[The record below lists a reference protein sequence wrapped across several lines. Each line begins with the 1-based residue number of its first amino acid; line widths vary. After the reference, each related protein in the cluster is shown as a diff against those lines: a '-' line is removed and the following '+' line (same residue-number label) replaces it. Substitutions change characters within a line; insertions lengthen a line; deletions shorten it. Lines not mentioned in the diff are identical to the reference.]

1 MFQTGNTFNKT
12 SFSAGHARKV
22 WREIRSQLPAGGK
35 VSNVSDWT
43 SAGKIPA
50 GTPASL
56 TVDKATGAKT
66 VKCYTDAQVKAAVT
80 KPESG
85 AAPGI
90 ASLNIR
96 GHIQE
101 DIPIV
106 NGNTVGT
113 ATVVNDGDIYEYML
127 NADVVAA
134 LKGNTVN
141 GYKIVFVQ

>member
-1 MFQTGNTFNKT
+1 MFPTGNTFNKT

-35 VSNVSDWT
+35 VSNISDWT
-43 SAGKIPA
+43 SKGKIPA
-50 GTPASL
+50 GTPAAL
-56 TVDKATGAKT
+56 TVDATTGAKT
-66 VKCYTDAQVKAAVT
+66 VKCLTDAQVKAAVT
-80 KPESG
+80 KEGSTE
-85 AAPGI
+85 APGI
-90 ASLNIR
+90 DSLKIQ

-113 ATVVNDGDIYEYML
+113 ATVINDGDIYEYML
-127 NADVVAA
+127 DADVVAA
-134 LKGNTVN
+134 LKANTVN

>member
-1 MFQTGNTFNKT
+1 MFQTGNTLNKT
-12 SFSAGHARKV
+12 TFSAGHACKV

-35 VSNVSDWT
+35 VSNISDWT

-56 TVDKATGAKT
+56 TVNASTGAKT
-66 VKCYTDAQVKAAVT
+66 VKCYTDAQVKAVVT
-80 KPESG
+80 KPDSG
-85 AAPGI
+85 EAPGI
-90 ASLNIR
+90 ASLGIQ

>member
-1 MFQTGNTFNKT
+1 MFPTGNTFNKT

-35 VSNVSDWT
+35 VSNISDWVT
-43 SAGKIPA
+43 AGKIPA
-50 GTPASL
+50 GTPCKY
-56 TVDKATGAKT
+56 TVTSTGAKEI
-66 VKCYTDAQVKAAVT
+66 KCYTDAQVKAAVT
-80 KPESG
+80 KPGSG
-85 AAPGI
+85 EAPGI
-90 ASLNIR
+90 ASLGIQ

-106 NGNTVGT
+106 DGNTVGT

-127 NADVVAA
+127 NTDVVAA

>member
-1 MFQTGNTFNKT
+1 MFPIGNTFNKT

-35 VSNVSDWT
+35 VSNISDWA
-43 SAGKIPA
+43 SKGKIPA
-50 GTPASL
+50 GTPAALSIDS
-56 TVDKATGAKT
+56 TTGAKT
-66 VKCYTDAQVKAAVT
+66 VKCLTDAQVKAAVT
-80 KPESG
+80 KPETG
-85 AAPGI
+85 DAPGI
-90 ASLNIR
+90 DSLGIQ

-113 ATVVNDGDIYEYML
+113 ATVINDGDIYEYML
-127 NADVVAA
+127 DSDVVAA
-134 LKGNTVN
+134 LKANTVN

>member
-1 MFQTGNTFNKT
+1 MLPTGNTFNKT
-12 SFSAGHARKV
+12 SFSAGHARRV

-35 VSNVSDWT
+35 VSNISDWV
-43 SAGKIPA
+43 SKGKIPA

-56 TVDKATGAKT
+56 TVDRATGAKT

-80 KPESG
+80 KPDSG

-90 ASLNIR
+90 DSLGIQ

-106 NGNTVGT
+106 DGNTVGT

-134 LKGNTVN
+134 LKANSVN

>member
-1 MFQTGNTFNKT
+1 MFPTGNTFNKT
-12 SFSAGHARKV
+12 SFSAGQARKV

-35 VSNVSDWT
+35 VSNISDWV
-43 SAGKIPA
+43 SKGKIPA

-56 TVDKATGAKT
+56 TVNALTGAKT

-80 KPESG
+80 KPDSG

-90 ASLNIR
+90 DSLGIQ

-106 NGNTVGT
+106 DGNTVGT

-134 LKGNTVN
+134 LKANSVN

>member
-1 MFQTGNTFNKT
+1 MFPTGNTFNKT

-35 VSNVSDWT
+35 VSNISDWV
-43 SAGKIPA
+43 SKGKIPA

-56 TVDKATGAKT
+56 TVDRATGAKT

-80 KPESG
+80 KPDSG

-90 ASLNIR
+90 ASLDIR

-101 DIPIV
+101 DISIV
-106 NGNTVGT
+106 DGNTVGT

-134 LKGNTVN
+134 LKANSVN